1 MQKAH
6 LFEAVYRF
14 NHGIDEAV
22 LGVLRLRKA
31 RELSEDAYIKGVN
44 ELELRRARVNVQFV
58 ADLSERERAD
68 AVRFGELCDSMFDEP
83 LVPHAAP
90 AAPVTQAPRRKRA

>member
-31 RELSEDAYIKGVN
+31 PELSEDAYIKGVN
-44 ELELRRARVNVQFV
+44 ELELRRSRVNVQFL

-68 AVRFGELCDSMFDEP
+68 ADRFGEVCDSMFDEP

>member
-31 RELSEDAYIKGVN
+31 QELSDDAYAKGFN
-44 ELELRRARVNVQFV
+44 ELELRRSRVNVQFL

-68 AVRFGELCDSMFDEP
+68 AARFGEVCDSMFDEP

-90 AAPVTQAPRRKRA
+90 EEQVPRRKRA